1 MKLYLIVIIVLLLLI
16 AILCKEKPQ
25 VTENFRGRTLD
36 QKIKS
41 ITNIFTEVDKN
52 KNKITDLNEIKKAIE
67 EGMLKQ
73 ANKKLSS
80 LTPKQKKEFKQEVD
94 KQAKSVFSL
103 LRSHPKLKNKRR
115 IYLRDLIK
123 LTKKQFKNSR
133 KKSKKRSPRKS
144 KRKSLRRPRRNS
156 QVKSDKS
163 KGSFDFVCKS
173 QPGSKSFKCVME
185 KTKGNL
191 KTAALIGNNL
201 NTSNKVP
208 TKKNNAEKQ
217 IAELKKKI
225 ENQNKKIN
233 NLDSKVADSNDKYF
247 ASIKN
252 RDSKLL
258 EANDGVKPID
268 PSNFSFKPK
277 IEFKHKEPSRKIA
290 SAYGW
295 SFMPPHYWSV
305 PQKRPPSC
313 IPNKQDTA
321 TVTPIYD
328 KSVPVDVMDYTQ
340 VGSILPKFE
349 YNEVHN
355 PNYYYPGWIAKKDE
369 PYPGKNGKPVMKT
382 GEYYNMKLARPTGL
396 EPRKAVNFGNKIIDE
411 KVHPQKDIRKAIKIA
426 APNRRKMIVR

>member
-144 KRKSLRRPRRNS
+144 KRKSPRRSRRNS

-163 KGSFDFVCKS
+163 KGSFDFVCRS